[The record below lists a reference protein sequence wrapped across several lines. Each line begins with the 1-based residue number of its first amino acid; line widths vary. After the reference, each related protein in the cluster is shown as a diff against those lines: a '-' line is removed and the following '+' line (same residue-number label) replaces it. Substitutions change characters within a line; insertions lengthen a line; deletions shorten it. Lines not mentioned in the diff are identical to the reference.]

1 MEVAVF
7 SAALSS
13 SSVRDDTP
21 FAAAVLSRLPLADS
35 VWRLLHYALED
46 SWLDDLWTR
55 HRGRC
60 YEKQLKFRTLAHLIT
75 DALIEHQGS
84 GHQAFTRAQEQ
95 GTLPVSITSSYD
107 KFSNLPLS
115 LSEALLGEGTQRLN
129 AVLPEVLAVDPLPDC
144 WAGFEVFGAD
154 GKAVKHVHR
163 LLKPL
168 RGLQAGILGA
178 RASVGLNLR
187 TGLAIAMVGHLDG
200 EAGEAALTE
209 DLLPKFAALAD
220 GLGKLWLVVLDR
232 LYCNLSFPQKVLKA
246 GGHFLIR
253 YCSNTTFV
261 PDESRPAQESRDA
274 DGRRIVQEWGWLG
287 KVAKADRLYVRRITK
302 HLPDDHELGVITD
315 LLDEAKYPAEAML
328 STYHSRWSLET
339 VFQQITEVFSLKHLI
354 GTQPK
359 AVLFQ
364 LSFCLLLYNAL
375 QVVRTHLASHQERAA
390 TKISTEKLF
399 GDVERQ
405 MVAVSELVEVKT
417 LLALLGAVPTA
428 SEVRTYLRDRLPQAW
443 SDRWWKAPSSGRG
456 GHQKVKKRV
465 LGNHTSTYRVL
476 QQAREQKTGPP
487 TAVGRS

>member
-1 MEVAVF
+1 MDVAVF
-7 SAALSS
+7 SAAVRSP
-13 SSVRDDTP
+13 SVLDDTP
-21 FAAAVLSRLPLADS
+21 FAAEVLSRLPLADS
-35 VWRLLHYALED
+35 VWRLLRYAMAD
-46 SWLDDLWTR
+46 SWLDGLWAR
-55 HRGRC
+55 NRGPC
-60 YEKQLKFRTLAHLIT
+60 FEKQLKFRTLAHLIT
-75 DALIEHQGS
+75 DALIEHEGS
-84 GHQAFTRAQEQ
+84 GYQAFTRAQEQ

-107 KFSNLPLS
+107 KLGNLPLP
-115 LSEALLGEGTQRLN
+115 LSEALLAEGTQRLN
-129 AVLPEVLAVDPLPDC
+129 AVLPETLAVDPLPEC

-154 GKAVKHVHR
+154 GKAIKHVHR

-178 RASVGLNLR
+178 RASVGLDLR
-187 TGLAIAMVGHLDG
+187 TGLAVAMVGHLDG

-209 DLLPKFAALAD
+209 GLLPKLAELA
-220 GLGKLWLVVLDR
+220 GEKLWLVVLDR
-232 LYCNLSFPQKVLKA
+232 LYGNLSFPREVLKA

-261 PDESRPAQESRDA
+261 ADESRPAQELRDA

-287 KVAKADRLYVRRITK
+287 KVAKADRVYVRRITK
-302 HLPDDHELGVITD
+302 HLADGKELGVITD
-315 LLDEAKYPAEAML
+315 LWDEATYPAEAML
-328 STYHSRWSLET
+328 TTYHSRWSLET
-339 VFQQITEVFSLKHLI
+339 VFQQITDVFALKHLI

-375 QVVRTHLASHQERAA
+375 QVVRTHLASHQECEAKA
-390 TKISTEKLF
+390 ISNEKLF

-405 MVAVSELVEVKT
+405 MVSVSELVEVKT

-428 SEVRTYLRDRLPQAW
+428 SEVRTYLRERLRGAW

-476 QQAREQKTGPP
+476 QQAHEQKTGPP
-487 TAVGRS
+487 TAVRRP